1 MRGGMLVL
9 SVLLLPLLAGC
20 FGAMGVP
27 LPEDRLVKLRAQL
40 EEIDLVAAAGG
51 ESEEDRDDGPV
62 RAHLESLKASLAPIA
77 DSKDRSL
84 RSDAARLHL
93 LIGYCWERLGEFRE
107 AIREYEQ
114 ATGSEYGSVAFMRVA
129 QVSEHLAENVPG
141 EDPAKRKKG
150 AIKALERGANFPIQ
164 MDTSTGKLR
173 GPLVLV
179 RQPAVGPAPV
189 VEWLAVDIRHH
200 AYAALDEYYQEKLAY
215 RIFDFLVS
223 ISGGRDENRSY
234 LLAIVLIALLA
245 KLITMPLSAAQFRSM
260 HAMQAVQPEV
270 KKLQEKYKND
280 KQQLARAQM
289 ALFKEHK
296 VNPASSCLP
305 MLIQM
310 PILIW
315 VYYGIRQFV
324 FRLEGVH
331 FLHID
336 SLANPDVISVG
347 GSLWPGPLLLVY
359 GLSMYFS
366 QKLIAT
372 PAATPEQQQQQK
384 LMAFMMPVL
393 LVVILK
399 GLPAAFI
406 LYWLLNNVLMTGHQ
420 YLIMHRRRLE
430 EGGAG
435 PLALAQ
441 PMQPTQPP
449 APSSPSPAPPREAL
463 DKISQGTR
471 PRRKKKKR

>member
-1 MRGGMLVL
+1 MSRGILVL

-62 RAHLESLKASLAPIA
+62 RSHLESLKASLAPIA

-129 QVSEHLAENVPG
+129 QVNEHLAENVSG
-141 EDPAKRKKG
+141 EDPAKRKKN

-164 MDTSTGKLR
+164 LDASTGKLR

-179 RQPAVGPAPV
+179 RQPPVGPAPV

-223 ISGGRDENRSY
+223 ISGGRDENHSY

-245 KLITMPLSAAQFRSM
+245 KLITMPLSTAQFRSM

-324 FRLEGVH
+324 FRFEGVH
-331 FLHID
+331 FLHVD

-366 QKLIAT
+366 QKLIAS

-420 YLIMHRRRLE
+420 YLIMRRRRLE
-430 EGGAG
+430 DADAAG
-435 PLALAQ
+435 TLALAQ
-441 PMQPTQPP
+441 AQPP
-449 APSSPSPAPPREAL
+449 IPSSPSPAPPPEAL

-471 PRRKKKKR
+471 PRRKKKKKKR